1 MAKVVFLI
9 ISSDVKFDLAMTMA
23 ANTVGTNRYEDFK
36 VIFWGPSQERLL
48 RLEGPV
54 KDYFEK
60 LLRAGAIDSACINYA
75 KNKNIES
82 ELTKLNIKLHPTGD
96 RVAYY
101 INNGY
106 QVLVF

>member
-9 ISSDVKFDLAMTMA
+9 MSDDVKMDLALTMA

-36 VIFWGPSQERLL
+36 VIFWGPAQERLL
-48 RLEGPV
+48 RLEGPAR
-54 KDYFEK
+54 DNFEK

-75 KNKNIES
+75 RNKGIEQ
-82 ELTKLNIKLHPTGD
+82 ELTKIGIKLHPAGD

>member
-1 MAKVVFLI
+1 MTKVLFLI
-9 ISSDVKFDLAMTMA
+9 MSDDVKFDLAMTMA

-48 RLEGPV
+48 KLEGQLREFL
-54 KDYFEK
+54 DK
-60 LLRAGAIDSACINYA
+60 LLKAGAIDSACINYA
-75 KNKNIES
+75 KNKKIDN
-82 ELTKLNIKLHPTGD
+82 ELLKLNIKLYPAGE
-96 RVAYY
+96 RLAYY

>member
-9 ISSDVKFDLAMTMA
+9 MSDDVKFDLAMTMA

-48 RLEGPV
+48 KLEGQLREFF
-54 KDYFEK
+54 DK
-60 LLRAGAIDSACINYA
+60 LLKAGAIDSACINYA
-75 KNKNIES
+75 KNKKIDN
-82 ELTKLNIKLHPTGD
+82 ELLKINIKLHPAGE

>member
-1 MAKVVFLI
+1 
-9 ISSDVKFDLAMTMA
+9 
-23 ANTVGTNRYEDFK
+23 
-36 VIFWGPSQERLL
+36 L

-75 KNKNIES
+75 RNKNIES
-82 ELTKLNIKLHPTGD
+82 ELTKLNIKLLPTGD
-96 RVAYY
+96 RIAYY